1 MVLPRIRP
9 ATVRTP
15 FYSFLRNE
23 AKNMTSHTAAKRPG
37 FSEPDYDTGT
47 DPAPDG
53 TSMVEA
59 AYERLLVMINEF
71 EIKPGE
77 RINEGVVS
85 RKLGISR
92 TPLREAL
99 NRLAIEGFLTIRA
112 SRGFY
117 CRDLDPSETM
127 DLYQLRAIIEV
138 AAVRLAAEKA
148 AADELASLAQ
158 FLKTSSSSDSY
169 SIDDQ
174 IAYDEGFHEE
184 IVRLSGNNEMLKL
197 MKSLNQRIRPLRWI
211 YLHRGRPTTQAEHRQ
226 ILAALMAKDADK
238 AAELMKS
245 HITLRREEIEEAIR
259 HIYGEIYVGRVGGA
273 RRA

>member
-1 MVLPRIRP
+1 
-9 ATVRTP
+9 
-15 FYSFLRNE
+15 
-23 AKNMTSHTAAKRPG
+23 MTSPTVATKSGSSAVDH
-37 FSEPDYDTGT
+37 DTGN

-53 TSMVEA
+53 ISMVEA
-59 AYERLLVMINEF
+59 AYERLLLMINEF

-77 RINEGVVS
+77 RINEVAVAK
-85 RKLGISR
+85 KLGISR

-112 SRGFY
+112 ARGFF

-127 DLYQLRAIIEV
+127 HLYQLRAIIEV
-138 AAVRLAAEKA
+138 AAVRLATDRA

-169 SIDDQ
+169 SIDEQ
-174 IAYDEGFHEE
+174 VAFDEGFHEE
-184 IVRLSGNNEMLKL
+184 IVSLSGNTEMIRL

-226 ILAALMAKDADK
+226 ILAAMMSKDADK
-238 AAELMKS
+238 AAELMET
-245 HITLRREEIEEAIR
+245 HIIRRRDEIEEAIR
-259 HIYGEIYVGRVGGA
+259 HIYGEIYVGRGSGS
-273 RRA
+273 RNT

>member
-1 MVLPRIRP
+1 
-9 ATVRTP
+9 
-15 FYSFLRNE
+15 
-23 AKNMTSHTAAKRPG
+23 MTLHTAAKKSG
-37 FSEPDYDTGT
+37 SSGADYDTGT

-53 TSMVEA
+53 ASMVEV

-77 RINEGVVS
+77 RINEVS
-85 RKLGISR
+85 VSKRLGISR

-99 NRLAIEGFLTIRA
+99 NRLAIEGFLTIKA
-112 SRGFY
+112 ARGFF
-117 CRDLDPSETM
+117 CRDLDPNETM
-127 DLYQLRAIIEV
+127 HLYQLRAIIEV
-138 AAVRLAAEKA
+138 AAVQLAAEKA

-158 FLKTSSSSDSY
+158 FLKTSSSSDSC

-184 IVRLSGNNEMLKL
+184 IVRLSGNSEMFKL
-197 MKSLNQRIRPLRWI
+197 IKSLNQRIRPLRWI
-211 YLHRGRPTTQAEHRQ
+211 YLHRGRGRPTTQAEHRQ
-226 ILAALMAKDADK
+226 ILAALMAKDADR

-259 HIYGEIYVGRVGGA
+259 HIYGEIYVGRGGGA
-273 RRA
+273 R

>member
-1 MVLPRIRP
+1 M
-9 ATVRTP
+9 
-15 FYSFLRNE
+15 RNG
-23 AKNMTSHTAAKRPG
+23 AKTMTSHTAVKLSGSSAIDADAG
-37 FSEPDYDTGT
+37 AE
-47 DPAPDG
+47 PAPDA
-53 TSMVEA
+53 TSMVEV

-77 RINEGVVS
+77 RVNEGVVS

-112 SRGFY
+112 ARGFF
-117 CRDLDPSETM
+117 CRDLDPGETM
-127 DLYQLRAIIEV
+127 DLYQLRAIVEV
-138 AAVRLAAEKA
+138 AAVQLAAAKA
-148 AADELASLAQ
+148 EDNELASLAQ
-158 FLKTSSSSDSY
+158 FLKTSSSSDNY

-197 MKSLNQRIRPLRWI
+197 LKSLNQRIRPLRWI

-259 HIYGEIYVGRVGGA
+259 HIYGEIYVGRGSEA